1 MAKKLP
7 SRRYDAVIKLWR
19 SRLNDPAV
27 TTDEKVEAAR
37 QLQAILLH
45 QDKVLAQRQY
55 TELSNPVIPTDPEAL
70 QKTIEQLKRQAQGGA

>member
-19 SRLNDPAV
+19 SRLNDPAA
-27 TTDEKVEAAR
+27 TTDDKVEAAR

-55 TELSNPVIPTDPEAL
+55 AELSNPVIPTDPEAL